1 MEDPSPLPGTRN
13 ISGDYCLQVGFNEND
28 DLPGTRNISGDYCP
42 TRVPAG
48 GVKLN
53 VPAET
58 PGFF

>member
-1 MEDPSPLPGTRN
+1 MEDPSP
-13 ISGDYCLQVGFNEND
+13 
-28 DLPGTRNISGDYCP
+28 LPGTRNISGDYCP